1 MYGSSTIGFL
11 LLISHILSCLTV
23 GFLFR
28 FWKKNTSSS
37 SQFIYSPK
45 KDTSI
50 SNFGTIISASIS
62 NAMSTLFMIGGFV
75 VLFSVIISIFE
86 ESHLLPFLTNIFI
99 PFFNFLHIPTTFI
112 KPILI
117 GLLEITNG
125 ISKIS
130 CIHIK
135 AISINIIITSFI
147 LGLGGISV
155 LMQIISITS
164 NSDLS
169 IKPYI
174 IGKTLQAFISAL
186 YTSLL
191 IILFPVFNYNLF

>member
-11 LLISHILSCLTV
+11 LLTSHILSCLTV

-28 FWKKNTSSS
+28 YWKNNTSSTLH
-37 SQFIYSPK
+37 FIYFQK
-45 KDTSI
+45 KDISI
-50 SNFGTIISASIS
+50 SNFGTIIAASIS
-62 NAMSTLFMIGGFV
+62 NATSTLFMIGGFV

-86 ESHLLPFLTNIFI
+86 ESHILPFLTNFST
-99 PFFNFLHIPTTFI
+99 PFFSFLHIPNSFV
-112 KPILI
+112 KPMLI
-117 GLLEITNG
+117 GFLEITNG

-135 AISINIIITSFI
+135 AISINIILTSFI

-155 LMQIISITS
+155 LLQIISITS
-164 NSDLS
+164 QSDLS

-174 IGKTLQAFISAL
+174 IGKTLQGILSAL
-186 YTSLL
+186 YTSL
-191 IILFPVFNYNLF
+191 IITFFPVFNYNLF